1 MTLRC
6 TGKLLERLKL
16 PEPKAAQSTLL
27 TNALPTT
34 ALGDWY
40 ATILFTRPSHLILA
54 VSERSRLCLLLP
66 ARELGTLALRFPAEA
81 AELLRRIGAPEKEV
95 KREMEEMAPLLFAS
109 TKPLTPKILIPK
121 APNDTS
127 NHAPSNGPNSASP
140 HRSVLGSMNDF
151 TRMVKVSLQLSDQF
165 SGCTLRDLSE
175 QMCETPCG
183 PLKMRSPKEVAC
195 EILRER

>member
-16 PEPKAAQSTLL
+16 PEPKAKTEAAQSALL

-66 ARELGTLALRFPAEA
+66 ARELSTLALRFPAEA
-81 AELLRRIGAPEKEV
+81 AELLRRIGTSEKEV
-95 KREMEEMAPLLFAS
+95 EREVE
-109 TKPLTPKILIPK
+109 
-121 APNDTS
+121 
-127 NHAPSNGPNSASP
+127 
-140 HRSVLGSMNDF
+140 
-151 TRMVKVSLQLSDQF
+151 
-165 SGCTLRDLSE
+165 
-175 QMCETPCG
+175 
-183 PLKMRSPKEVAC
+183 
-195 EILRER
+195 